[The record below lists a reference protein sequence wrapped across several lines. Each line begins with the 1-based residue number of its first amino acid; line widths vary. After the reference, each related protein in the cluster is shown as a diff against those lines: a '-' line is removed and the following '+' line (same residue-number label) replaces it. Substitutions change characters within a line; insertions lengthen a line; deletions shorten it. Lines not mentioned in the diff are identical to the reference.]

1 MSVTRKDEI
10 IAMLNEALQAELKAV
25 KMYLAHAEAIADP
38 ETARGLRT
46 ILEVE
51 EGHARALMIRIK
63 ALNGQ
68 PAVDEGMLVPAH
80 AGPRR
85 EPKVVADMLRS
96 DLDDERWAIKHYA
109 AAIAEFL
116 PDSDDE
122 TLTVLEE
129 NLVDELRHARWLRD
143 QLHIL
148 VQPT

>member
-10 IAMLNEALQAELKAV
+10 IAKLNEALQAELKAV

-38 ETARGLRT
+38 EITKGLRT

-51 EGHARALMIRIK
+51 EGHARALMVRIK

-68 PAVDEGMLVPAH
+68 PAVDEGIEMPSH

-85 EPKVVADMLRS
+85 EPDVVADMLRS

-116 PDSDDE
+116 PHSDDE
-122 TLTVLEE
+122 TLTMLEE
-129 NLVDELRHARWLRD
+129 NLIDELRHARWLRD